1 MEGNFWYLLRELVA
15 NYKGKVYGTLIG
27 FISAILVLIIGFWK
41 TLLIFVLT
49 AIGYY
54 IGSRWDQEGDFRKL
68 LDRLLPP
75 QFKE

>member
-1 MEGNFWYLLRELVA
+1 MDNNIWFLLKEVIA
-15 NYKGKVYGTLIG
+15 NNKGKVYGTFIGLISG
-27 FISAILVLIIGFWK
+27 ILVLIIGFWK
-41 TLLIFVLT
+41 TLLIFLFT
-49 AIGYY
+49 ALGYF

>member
-15 NYKGKVYGTLIG
+15 NNEGKVYGTLIG